1 MVFASLLTDDKLLES
16 RERAEGVDDNL
27 THIGVT
33 TQVEL
38 TFGNVPRI
46 VRYGMR
52 DIAARERRHS
62 DDCDRTSIGELHGLL
77 VNLCKV

>member
-1 MVFASLLTDDKLLES
+1 MVFTRLLTDDKLLES
-16 RERAEGVDDNL
+16 RERAEGVDDDL

-38 TFGNVPRI
+38 SFGDVPRI
-46 VRYGMR
+46 VRYSMC
-52 DIAARERRHS
+52 DITARERRHS
-62 DDCDRTSIGELHGLL
+62 NDCDRTSIGELHGLL